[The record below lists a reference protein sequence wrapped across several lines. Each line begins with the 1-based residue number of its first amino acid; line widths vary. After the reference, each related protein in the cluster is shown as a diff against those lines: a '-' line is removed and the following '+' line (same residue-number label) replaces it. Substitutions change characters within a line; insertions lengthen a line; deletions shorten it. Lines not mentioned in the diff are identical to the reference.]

1 MNDRFKFRAW
11 KHHGE
16 YSPNMFYMREPDCDG
31 VVSFGLKNN
40 TLYYDVE
47 DVLWD
52 ERFFTPLQCTGLK
65 DKNGTL
71 IYEGD
76 IVEYWHSPHEGDREF
91 HADPVLWMSEMAM
104 FAVGA
109 WGVDMNTEARQ
120 LEVIGNIYENGNL
133 LNE

>member
-76 IVEYWHSPHEGDREF
+76 IIHGEYGMAWEVFHENSMYYAGGHSGD
-91 HADPVLWMSEMAM
+91 
-104 FAVGA
+104 
-109 WGVDMNTEARQ
+109 TYITKI
-120 LEVIGNIYENGNL
+120 LEPALSMVSSVIGNIYENPEL
-133 LNE
+133 LNK

>member
-1 MNDRFKFRAW
+1 MNDRLRFRAW

-52 ERFFTPLQCTGLK
+52 ERFFTPLQCTGLR
-65 DKNGTL
+65 DKNGEL
-71 IYEGD
+71 IFEGD
-76 IVEYWHSPHEGDREF
+76 VLLMDWGEDRIPPYNLG
-91 HADPVLWMSEMAM
+91 PVSWDGERGMWIA
-104 FAVGA
+104 
-109 WGVDMNTEARQ
+109 NQ
-120 LEVIGNIYENGNL
+120 LRPVQKDLSWVAEVIGNIYENPEIGASK
-133 LNE
+133 